1 MKIQAPPGMR
11 DLYPDDMRLQNWLFD
26 AWRGVSRDF
35 GFVEYDGP
43 IFEYLELY
51 TLKSGEGIAGELFN
65 FQDRGGRS
73 FAIRPEMTPTLARMV
88 AARANA
94 LPRPIK
100 WFSIP
105 RLCRAEKPQRGR
117 LREFFQWNIDTLGH
131 DDMLADAEVIAA
143 LAEFYRRVGA
153 SPAEVA
159 IRVNSRDLASA
170 VLSAVGM
177 PASQMDRAF
186 AAIDRYDAANPDEFM
201 RRWQDAPKTTAT
213 SSSGPSELTS
223 GSAATGSI
231 APGAPSTG
239 ASAGEPLAAFV
250 PTARLLELLKSD
262 FETCAATVAASSP
275 ATGSPGAAQL
285 RELFDLLTSFGVS
298 EYCRFDLSIVRGLAY
313 YTGPV
318 FEASALAG
326 NLRAL
331 AGGGRYD
338 NLTSLLDGPR
348 VTGVGFGMGDAPNIE
363 FLRDLGK
370 LPVLGEGV
378 TAFVIDLDESA
389 WPDAVSVLTRLRRAG
404 ISADCSYRRA
414 ALGKQL
420 KAASA
425 RGSQFAVLVGTE
437 YRATGTIDV
446 KCLRTAQQQRLLLA
460 ALLADPAG
468 TLARLSAGPA

>member
-26 AWRGVSRDF
+26 AWRSVSRDF

-143 LAEFYRRVGA
+143 LCEFYRRLGVT
-153 SPAEVA
+153 PEQVA
-159 IRVNSRDLASA
+159 IRFNSRALASA
-170 VLSAVGM
+170 VLSRAGM
-177 PASQMDRAF
+177 PESQVDRAF
-186 AAIDRYDAANPDEFM
+186 AAIDRYDAASPEEFS
-201 RRWQDAPKTTAT
+201 RRWQEAPRAAA
-213 SSSGPSELTS
+213 SA
-223 GSAATGSI
+223 GSAAS
-231 APGAPSTG
+231 
-239 ASAGEPLAAFV
+239 SAKDNPAANEPPAAEKSAEPLARFV
-250 PTARLLELLKSD
+250 STERVLELLKSGLD
-262 FETCAATVAASSP
+262 ACAASVPDDP
-275 ATGSPGAAQL
+275 AVAQL
-285 RELFDLLTSFGVS
+285 RELTGLLSAFGVS
-298 EYCRFDLSIVRGLAY
+298 EYCRFDLGIVRGLAY

-318 FEASALAG
+318 FEATATAG

-338 NLTSLLDGPR
+338 NLTALLDGPR

-363 FLRDLGK
+363 FLRDLGG
-370 LPVLGEGV
+370 LPTLTDGL
-378 TAFVIDLDESA
+378 TAFVIETEESA
-389 WPDAVSVLTRLRRAG
+389 WTDALGVLTRLRRAG
-404 ISADCSYRRA
+404 IAADCSYRRA

-420 KAASA
+420 KTASSRAA
-425 RGSQFAVLVGTE
+425 RFAVLVGGE
-437 YRATGTIDV
+437 FRATGSVDV
-446 KCLRTAQQQRLLLA
+446 KCLQTGTQRRILLE
-460 ALLADPAG
+460 ALLSDPGG
-468 TLARLSAGPA
+468 TLASLSSTG